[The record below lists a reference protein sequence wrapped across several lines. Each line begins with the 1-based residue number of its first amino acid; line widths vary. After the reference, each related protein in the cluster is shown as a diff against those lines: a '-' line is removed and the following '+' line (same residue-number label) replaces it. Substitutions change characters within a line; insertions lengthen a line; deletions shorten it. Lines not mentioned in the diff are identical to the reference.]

1 MDLKE
6 LIELLKD
13 TTTKLEDF
21 ESSAENISGEKFAEK
36 YIKENGLEYIA
47 DEIKKAFKMGFLY
60 HYRQNKK
67 GVFKD

>member
-13 TTTKLEDF
+13 TTAILEDV

-47 DEIKKAFKMGFLY
+47 DEIKKAFK
-60 HYRQNKK
+60 
-67 GVFKD
+67 D

>member
-1 MDLKE
+1 MGLKA

-21 ESSAENISGEKFAEK
+21 ESSSENISGEKFAEK
-36 YIKENGLEYIA
+36 YIKENGLEFIA
-47 DEIKKAFKMGFLY
+47 DEIKKVFKTGFLY
-60 HYRQNKK
+60 HCRQNKK

>member
-21 ESSAENISGEKFAEK
+21 ESSAENISGERFAEK

-47 DEIKKAFKMGFLY
+47 DEIKKAFKTGFLY

-67 GVFKD
+67 EVFKD